1 MFLTKDQI
9 HSMLKEINENILK
22 KSVEKYGFLIKLILN
37 DDWSFV

>member
-22 KSVEKYGFLIKLILN
+22 ESVEKYDFLIKLILN
-37 DDWSFV
+37 NDWSFV